1 MLETAIAEPFG
12 SPSKHHS
19 KLSSSLHPIVGMA
32 VFKDETRNT
41 YYVNLYYTDYTG
53 QKRQKRKR
61 GFKLKKDA
69 INWEREFL
77 LQTQWEPDMTL
88 NSLARLYLKDIKTRL
103 KEVTY
108 DGHKH
113 LLENRILP
121 YLGNKPINLITP
133 ADIRAWQNN
142 QISMGYSDAYL
153 KRMNNLLVATL
164 NFAVRFYNLKDNPCH
179 LAGSMGKRKRT
190 KITFWTKDEYLK
202 FISLVTDITKYTM
215 FQTLYFTGMR
225 IGELLA
231 LTYNDIDLDNGIIR
245 VNKTVNFKGG
255 KVNVT
260 SPKSNREI
268 TIPQLLVNDLNN
280 YIKHIYDYKKTDRVF
295 PYTKAILYNE
305 LKAKSEQT
313 GLKKIRVHD
322 FRHSHASLL
331 INMGINPLLISERLG
346 HERVE
351 TTLNTYSHLY
361 PSRADE
367 LAEKLN
373 KVVPF

>member
-1 MLETAIAEPFG
+1 
-12 SPSKHHS
+12 
-19 KLSSSLHPIVGMA
+19 MA

-41 YYVNLYYTDYTG
+41 YYVKTYYIDYTG
-53 QKRQKRKR
+53 EKKQKKKR

-69 INWEREFL
+69 VNWEREFL
-77 LQTQWEPDMTL
+77 LQMQGEPDMTL
-88 NSLARLYLKDIKTRL
+88 NSLAELYLKDIKTRL
-103 KEVTY
+103 KEITY

-133 ADIRAWQNN
+133 ADIRNWQNT
-142 QISMGYSDAYL
+142 QISTGYSDAYL
-153 KRMNNLLVATL
+153 KRMNNLLVATF
-164 NFAVRFYNLKDNPCH
+164 NFAVRFYNLKDNPCR

-190 KITFWTKDEYLK
+190 KITFWTKEEYFK
-202 FISLVTDITKYTM
+202 FITLVDDITKYTM
-215 FQTLYFTGMR
+215 FQTLYYTGMR

-245 VNKTVNFKGG
+245 INKTVNFKGG

-260 SPKSNREI
+260 SPKTPKSNREI

-280 YIKHIYDYKKTDRVF
+280 YIKRIYDYKNTDRVF

-305 LKAKSEQT
+305 LKTKSEQA

-331 INMGINPLLISERLG
+331 IDMGINPLLISERLG
-346 HERVE
+346 HEKVE

-373 KVVPF
+373 KIVPL

>member
-1 MLETAIAEPFG
+1 
-12 SPSKHHS
+12 
-19 KLSSSLHPIVGMA
+19 MA

-41 YYVNLYYTDYTG
+41 YYVKTYYIDYTG
-53 QKRQKRKR
+53 EKKQKKKR

-69 INWEREFL
+69 VNWEREFL
-77 LQTQWEPDMTL
+77 LQTQGEPDMTL
-88 NSLARLYLKDIKTRL
+88 NSLAELYLKDIKTRL
-103 KEVTY
+103 KELTY

-133 ADIRAWQNN
+133 ADIRTWQNT

-153 KRMNNLLVATL
+153 KRMNNLLVATF
-164 NFAVRFYNLKDNPCH
+164 NFAVRFYNLKDNPCR

-190 KITFWTKDEYLK
+190 KITFWTKEEYFK
-202 FISLVTDITKYTM
+202 FIALVDDITKYTM
-215 FQTLYFTGMR
+215 FQTLYYTGMR

-245 VNKTVNFKGG
+245 INKTVNFKGG

-260 SPKSNREI
+260 SPKTPKSNREI

-280 YIKHIYDYKKTDRVF
+280 YIKRIYDYKNIDRVF

-305 LKAKSEQT
+305 LKTKSEQA

-331 INMGINPLLISERLG
+331 IDMGINPLLISERLG

-373 KVVPF
+373 KIVPF

>member
-1 MLETAIAEPFG
+1 
-12 SPSKHHS
+12 
-19 KLSSSLHPIVGMA
+19 MA

-41 YYVNLYYTDYTG
+41 YYVKTYYIDYTG
-53 QKRQKRKR
+53 EKKQKKKR

-69 INWEREFL
+69 VNWEREFL
-77 LQTQWEPDMTL
+77 LQMQGEPNMTL
-88 NSLARLYLKDIKTRL
+88 NSLAELYLKDIKTRL
-103 KEVTY
+103 KEITY

-133 ADIRAWQNN
+133 ADIRNWQNT
-142 QISMGYSDAYL
+142 QISTGYSDAYL
-153 KRMNNLLVATL
+153 KRMNNLLVATF
-164 NFAVRFYNLKDNPCH
+164 NFAVRFYNLKDNPCR

-190 KITFWTKDEYLK
+190 KITFWTKEEYFK
-202 FISLVTDITKYTM
+202 FIALVDDITKYTM
-215 FQTLYFTGMR
+215 FQTLYYTGMR

-245 VNKTVNFKGG
+245 INKTVNFKGG

-260 SPKSNREI
+260 SPKTPKSNREI

-280 YIKHIYDYKKTDRVF
+280 YIKRIYDYKNTDRVF

-305 LKAKSEQT
+305 LKTKSEQA

-331 INMGINPLLISERLG
+331 IDMGINPLLISERLG
-346 HERVE
+346 HEKVE

-373 KVVPF
+373 KIVPL

>member
-1 MLETAIAEPFG
+1 
-12 SPSKHHS
+12 
-19 KLSSSLHPIVGMA
+19 MA

-41 YYVNLYYTDYTG
+41 YYVKTYYIDYTG
-53 QKRQKRKR
+53 EKKQKKKR

-69 INWEREFL
+69 VNWEREFL
-77 LQTQWEPDMTL
+77 LQMQGEPDMTL
-88 NSLARLYLKDIKTRL
+88 NSLAELYLKDIKTRL
-103 KEVTY
+103 KEITY

-133 ADIRAWQNN
+133 ADIRNWQNT
-142 QISMGYSDAYL
+142 QISTGYSDAYL
-153 KRMNNLLVATL
+153 KRMNNLLIATF
-164 NFAVRFYNLKDNPCH
+164 NFAVRFYNLKDNPCR

-190 KITFWTKDEYLK
+190 KITFWTKEEYFK
-202 FISLVTDITKYTM
+202 FIALVDDITKYTM
-215 FQTLYFTGMR
+215 FQTLYYTGMR

-245 VNKTVNFKGG
+245 INKTVNFKGG

-260 SPKSNREI
+260 SPKTPKSNREI
-268 TIPQLLVNDLNN
+268 TIPQLLINDLNN
-280 YIKHIYDYKKTDRVF
+280 YIRRIYDYKNTDRVF

-305 LKAKSEQT
+305 LKTKSEQAD
-313 GLKKIRVHD
+313 LKKIRVHD

-331 INMGINPLLISERLG
+331 IDMGINPLLISERLG
-346 HERVE
+346 HEKVE

-373 KVVPF
+373 KIVPL

>member
-1 MLETAIAEPFG
+1 
-12 SPSKHHS
+12 
-19 KLSSSLHPIVGMA
+19 MA

-41 YYVNLYYTDYTG
+41 YYVKTYYIDYTG
-53 QKRQKRKR
+53 EKKQKKKR
-61 GFKLKKDA
+61 GFKLKKDTV
-69 INWEREFL
+69 NWEREFL
-77 LQTQWEPDMTL
+77 LQMQGEPDMTL
-88 NSLARLYLKDIKTRL
+88 NSLAELYLKDIKTRL
-103 KEVTY
+103 KEITY

-133 ADIRAWQNN
+133 ADIRNWQNT
-142 QISMGYSDAYL
+142 QISTGYSDAYL
-153 KRMNNLLVATL
+153 KRMNNLLIATF
-164 NFAVRFYNLKDNPCH
+164 NFAVRFYNLKDNPCR

-190 KITFWTKDEYLK
+190 KITFWTKEEYFK
-202 FISLVTDITKYTM
+202 FIALVDDITKYTM
-215 FQTLYFTGMR
+215 FQTLYYTGMR

-245 VNKTVNFKGG
+245 INKTVNFKGG

-260 SPKSNREI
+260 SPKTPKSNREI
-268 TIPQLLVNDLNN
+268 TIPQLLINDLNN
-280 YIKHIYDYKKTDRVF
+280 YIRRIYDYKNTDRVF

-305 LKAKSEQT
+305 LKTKSEQAD
-313 GLKKIRVHD
+313 LKKIRVHD

-331 INMGINPLLISERLG
+331 IDMGINPLLISERLG
-346 HERVE
+346 HEKVE

-373 KVVPF
+373 KIVPL

>member
-1 MLETAIAEPFG
+1 
-12 SPSKHHS
+12 
-19 KLSSSLHPIVGMA
+19 MA

-41 YYVNLYYTDYTG
+41 YYVKTYYIDYTG
-53 QKRQKRKR
+53 EKKQKKKR

-69 INWEREFL
+69 VNWEREFL
-77 LQTQWEPDMTL
+77 LQMQGEPDMTL
-88 NSLARLYLKDIKTRL
+88 NSLAELYLKDIKTRL
-103 KEVTY
+103 KEITY

-133 ADIRAWQNN
+133 ADIRNWQNT
-142 QISMGYSDAYL
+142 QISTGYSDAYL

-164 NFAVRFYNLKDNPCH
+164 NFAVRFYNLKDNPCR

-190 KITFWTKDEYLK
+190 KITFWTKEEYIK
-202 FISLVTDITKYTM
+202 FIALVDDITKYTM
-215 FQTLYFTGMR
+215 FQTLYYTGMR

-245 VNKTVNFKGG
+245 INKTVNFKGG

-260 SPKSNREI
+260 SPKTPKSNREI
-268 TIPQLLVNDLNN
+268 TIPQLLINDLNN
-280 YIKHIYDYKKTDRVF
+280 YIRRIYDYKNTDRVF

-305 LKAKSEQT
+305 LKTKSEQA

-331 INMGINPLLISERLG
+331 IDMGINPLLISERLG
-346 HERVE
+346 HEKVE

-373 KVVPF
+373 KIVPL

>member
-1 MLETAIAEPFG
+1 
-12 SPSKHHS
+12 
-19 KLSSSLHPIVGMA
+19 MA

-41 YYVNLYYTDYTG
+41 YYVKTYYIDYTG
-53 QKRQKRKR
+53 ERKKKKR

-69 INWEREFL
+69 VNWEREFL
-77 LQTQWEPDMTL
+77 LQVQGEPDMTL
-88 NSLARLYLKDIKTRL
+88 NSLAELYLKDIKTRL
-103 KEVTY
+103 KEITY

-121 YLGNKPINLITP
+121 YLGNKPINLINP
-133 ADIRAWQNN
+133 ADIKNWQNT
-142 QISMGYSDAYL
+142 QISTGYSDAYL
-153 KRMNNLLVATL
+153 KRMNNLLVATF
-164 NFAVRFYNLKDNPCH
+164 NFAVRFYNLKDNPCR

-190 KITFWTKDEYLK
+190 QITFWTKEEYFK
-202 FISLVTDITKYTM
+202 FIALVDDITKYTM
-215 FQTLYFTGMR
+215 FQTLYYTGMR

-231 LTYNDIDLDNGIIR
+231 LTYNDLDLDNGIIR
-245 VNKTVNFKGG
+245 INKTVNFKGG

-260 SPKSNREI
+260 SPKTPKSSRKI
-268 TIPQLLVNDLNN
+268 TIPQLLVKDLSN
-280 YIKHIYDYKKTDRVF
+280 YIERIYGYKMTDRVF
-295 PYTKAILYNE
+295 PYTKAILYKE
-305 LKAKSEQT
+305 LKKKSEQA

-331 INMGINPLLISERLG
+331 IDMGINPLLISERLG

-351 TTLNTYSHLY
+351 TPLNTYSHLY
-361 PSRADE
+361 LSRADE

>member
-1 MLETAIAEPFG
+1 
-12 SPSKHHS
+12 
-19 KLSSSLHPIVGMA
+19 MA
-32 VFKDETRNT
+32 VFKDNSTNTYFVKT
-41 YYVNLYYTDYTG
+41 YYVDYTG
-53 QKRQKRKR
+53 EKKQKKKR

-69 INWEREFL
+69 VNWEREFL
-77 LQTQWEPDMTL
+77 LQTQGEPDMTL
-88 NSLARLYLKDIKTRL
+88 NSLSYLYLKDIKTRL

-113 LLENRILP
+113 LLDNRILP

-133 ADIRAWQNN
+133 ADIRSWQNK
-142 QISMGYSDAYL
+142 QISAGYSDAYL

-164 NFAVRFYNLKDNPCH
+164 NFAVKFYNLKENPCN
-179 LAGSMGKRKRT
+179 LVGSMGKRKRS
-190 KITFWTKDEYLK
+190 KITFWTKEEYFK
-202 FISLVTDITKYTM
+202 FISLVDDVTKYTM
-215 FQTLYFTGMR
+215 FQTLYYTGMR

-231 LTYNDIDLDNGIIR
+231 LTYNDIDLDNGVIR
-245 VNKTVNFKGG
+245 INKTINFKGG
-255 KVNVT
+255 QPVITTPKT
-260 SPKSNREI
+260 PKSNREI
-268 TIPQLLVNDLNN
+268 TIPQLLINDINN
-280 YIKHIYDYKKTDRVF
+280 YIKHIYDYKNTDRVF

-305 LKAKSEQT
+305 LKIKSEQA

-331 INMGINPLLISERLG
+331 IDMGVNPLLISERLG

-373 KVVPF
+373 KIVPF

>member
-1 MLETAIAEPFG
+1 
-12 SPSKHHS
+12 
-19 KLSSSLHPIVGMA
+19 MA

-41 YYVNLYYTDYTG
+41 YYVKTYYIDYTG
-53 QKRQKRKR
+53 EKKQKKKR

-69 INWEREFL
+69 VNWEREFL
-77 LQTQWEPDMTL
+77 LQMQGEPDMTL
-88 NSLARLYLKDIKTRL
+88 NSLAELYLKDIKTRL
-103 KEVTY
+103 KEITY

-133 ADIRAWQNN
+133 ADIRAWQNT

-153 KRMNNLLVATL
+153 KRMNNLLVATF
-164 NFAVRFYNLKDNPCH
+164 NFAVRFYNLKDNPCR

-190 KITFWTKDEYLK
+190 KITFWTKEEYFK
-202 FISLVTDITKYTM
+202 FIALVDDITKYTM
-215 FQTLYFTGMR
+215 FQTLYYTGMR

-245 VNKTVNFKGG
+245 INKTVNFKGG

-260 SPKSNREI
+260 SPKTPKSNREI

-280 YIKHIYDYKKTDRVF
+280 YIKRIYDYKNIDRVF

-305 LKAKSEQT
+305 LKTKSEQA

-331 INMGINPLLISERLG
+331 IDMGINPLLISERLG

-373 KVVPF
+373 KIVPF

>member
-1 MLETAIAEPFG
+1 
-12 SPSKHHS
+12 
-19 KLSSSLHPIVGMA
+19 MA

-41 YYVNLYYTDYTG
+41 YYVKTYYIDYTG
-53 QKRQKRKR
+53 EKKQKKKR

-69 INWEREFL
+69 VNWEREFL
-77 LQTQWEPDMTL
+77 LQMQGEPDMTL
-88 NSLARLYLKDIKTRL
+88 NSLAELDLKDIKTRL
-103 KEVTY
+103 KEITY

-133 ADIRAWQNN
+133 ADIRNWQNT
-142 QISMGYSDAYL
+142 QISTGYSDAYL
-153 KRMNNLLVATL
+153 KRMNNLLVATF
-164 NFAVRFYNLKDNPCH
+164 NFAVRFYNLKDNPCR

-190 KITFWTKDEYLK
+190 KITFWTKEEYFK
-202 FISLVTDITKYTM
+202 FIALVDDITKYTM
-215 FQTLYFTGMR
+215 FQTLYYTGMR

-245 VNKTVNFKGG
+245 INKTVNFKGG

-260 SPKSNREI
+260 SPKTPKSNREI

-280 YIKHIYDYKKTDRVF
+280 YIKRIYDYKNTDRVF

-305 LKAKSEQT
+305 LKTKSEQA

-331 INMGINPLLISERLG
+331 IDMGINPLLISERLG
-346 HERVE
+346 HEKVE

-373 KVVPF
+373 KIVPL

>member
-1 MLETAIAEPFG
+1 
-12 SPSKHHS
+12 
-19 KLSSSLHPIVGMA
+19 MA

-41 YYVNLYYTDYTG
+41 YYVKTYYIDYTG
-53 QKRQKRKR
+53 EKKQKKKR

-69 INWEREFL
+69 VNWEREFL
-77 LQTQWEPDMTL
+77 LQMQGEPDMTL
-88 NSLARLYLKDIKTRL
+88 NSLAELYLKDIKTRL
-103 KEVTY
+103 KEITY

-133 ADIRAWQNN
+133 ADIRNWQNT
-142 QISMGYSDAYL
+142 QISTGYSDAYL

-164 NFAVRFYNLKDNPCH
+164 NFAVRFYNLKDNPCR

-190 KITFWTKDEYLK
+190 KITFWTKEEYFK
-202 FISLVTDITKYTM
+202 FIALVDDITKYTM
-215 FQTLYFTGMR
+215 FQTLYYTGMR

-245 VNKTVNFKGG
+245 INKTVNFKGG

-260 SPKSNREI
+260 SPKTPKSNREI
-268 TIPQLLVNDLNN
+268 TIPQLLINDLNN
-280 YIKHIYDYKKTDRVF
+280 YIRRIYDHKNTDRVF

-305 LKAKSEQT
+305 LKTKSEQA

-331 INMGINPLLISERLG
+331 IDMGINPLLISERLG
-346 HERVE
+346 HEKVE

-373 KVVPF
+373 KIVPL

>member
-1 MLETAIAEPFG
+1 
-12 SPSKHHS
+12 
-19 KLSSSLHPIVGMA
+19 MA

-41 YYVNLYYTDYTG
+41 YYIKTYYIDYTG
-53 QKRQKRKR
+53 EKKQKKKR

-69 INWEREFL
+69 VNWEREFL
-77 LQTQWEPDMTL
+77 LQMQGEPDMTL
-88 NSLARLYLKDIKTRL
+88 NSLAELYLKDIKTRL
-103 KEVTY
+103 KEITY

-133 ADIRAWQNN
+133 ADIRNWQNT
-142 QISMGYSDAYL
+142 QISTGYSDAYL
-153 KRMNNLLVATL
+153 KRMNNLLVATF
-164 NFAVRFYNLKDNPCH
+164 NFAVRFYNLKDNPCR

-190 KITFWTKDEYLK
+190 KITFWTKEEYFK
-202 FISLVTDITKYTM
+202 FIALVDDITKYTM
-215 FQTLYFTGMR
+215 FQTLYYTGMR

-245 VNKTVNFKGG
+245 INKTVNFKGG

-260 SPKSNREI
+260 SPKTPKSNREI

-280 YIKHIYDYKKTDRVF
+280 YIKRIYDYKNTDRVF

-305 LKAKSEQT
+305 LKTKSEQA

-331 INMGINPLLISERLG
+331 IDMGINPLLISERLG
-346 HERVE
+346 HEKVE

-373 KVVPF
+373 KIVPL

>member
-1 MLETAIAEPFG
+1 
-12 SPSKHHS
+12 
-19 KLSSSLHPIVGMA
+19 MA

-41 YYVNLYYTDYTG
+41 YYVKTYYIDYTG
-53 QKRQKRKR
+53 EKKQKKKR

-69 INWEREFL
+69 VNWEREFL
-77 LQTQWEPDMTL
+77 LQMQGEPDMTL
-88 NSLARLYLKDIKTRL
+88 NSLAELYLKDIKTRL
-103 KEVTY
+103 KEITY

-133 ADIRAWQNN
+133 ADIRNWQNT
-142 QISMGYSDAYL
+142 QISTGYSDAYL
-153 KRMNNLLVATL
+153 KRMNNLLVATF
-164 NFAVRFYNLKDNPCH
+164 NFAVRFYNLKDNPCC

-190 KITFWTKDEYLK
+190 KITFWTKEEYFK
-202 FISLVTDITKYTM
+202 FIALVDDITKYTM
-215 FQTLYFTGMR
+215 FQTLYYTGMR

-245 VNKTVNFKGG
+245 INKTVNFKGG

-260 SPKSNREI
+260 SPKTPKSNREI

-280 YIKHIYDYKKTDRVF
+280 YIKRIYDYKNTDRVF

-305 LKAKSEQT
+305 LKTKSEQA

-331 INMGINPLLISERLG
+331 IDMGINPLLISERLG
-346 HERVE
+346 HEKVE

-373 KVVPF
+373 KIVPL